1 MQALGRQRCSSS
13 TCLLEPE
20 ALACPSSAPLSL
32 VVRGTDPRGWFFGAQ
47 PTMCCKRAAG
57 KARLKHLDLLNEFR
71 ELMSQ
76 LVTQVEAASAMQ
88 MYDINKVSENLVL
101 GVLRELY
108 GWRHLRNLN
117 STEKANFPGIDLAD
131 DVAGVAVQV
140 TGTPTLDKIKS
151 TVGTF
156 LKHGLDGKYKRVVV
170 YVLGRKQ
177 TSYSQDAIDRAGD
190 GNFKLDAGKDILD
203 YSNICSAAAEVD
215 PKQLVAALE
224 VVRTYM
230 RGGVGRGLG
239 EEDFNPPTATT
250 ERVSLNLVEVYFP
263 PTLYIADLRSD
274 LEAFKSKRTRNERKM
289 VWEALG
295 GLGLRVP
302 SDYEVSSHQLIT
314 FHPLDDTHGPFAQ
327 LIELGTVT
335 PLKAWEFYGANA
347 DRERVFK
354 SLLRFTLQQKLF
366 KHAVRWMHKDGLF
379 VFVPNAAGDRIR
391 EESWVGQR
399 TSKRRVYE
407 RKQNRNDPSKTFLC
421 KHFAFAVDFVYS
433 ADRWY
438 VAMTPDWYFSVGDD
452 FRRSGFADANLSWL
466 KRKEV
471 NRTVADHF
479 RFLTSWLSALDQD
492 DLFDSIKSPASAM
505 SFADVVSFTNHPALP
520 DDTWLPL
527 RDESDDASESRNNG
541 LFDAL

>member
-1 MQALGRQRCSSS
+1 M
-13 TCLLEPE
+13 
-20 ALACPSSAPLSL
+20 
-32 VVRGTDPRGWFFGAQ
+32 
-47 PTMCCKRAAG
+47 
-57 KARLKHLDLLNEFR
+57 KHLDLLNEFR
-71 ELMSQ
+71 AAMSQ
-76 LVTQVEAASAMQ
+76 LASQVEAASAMQ
-88 MYDINKVSENLVL
+88 LYDIHKVSENLVL

-108 GWRHLRNLN
+108 GWKQLRNLN
-117 STEKANFPGIDLAD
+117 ASERTNFPGIDLAD

-156 LKHGLDGKYKRVVV
+156 LKHGLDKKYQRVIV

-177 TSYSQDAIDRAGD
+177 ASYSQDAIDRAGN
-190 GNFKLDAGKDILD
+190 GKFRLDTGKDILD
-203 YSNICSAAAEVD
+203 QSDICSAAAEVE
-215 PKQLVAALE
+215 PKQLAAALE
-224 VVRTYM
+224 VVRAYM
-230 RGGVGRGLG
+230 RGGVTRGLG
-239 EEDFNPPTATT
+239 EEDFNPPASPP
-250 ERVSLNLVEVYFP
+250 ERVNLNLVEVYFP
-263 PTLYIADLRSD
+263 STLYIADLRED
-274 LEAFKSKRTRNERKM
+274 LEAFKSKKVRNERKM

-335 PLKAWEFYGANA
+335 PLQAREFYGANA

-366 KHAVRWMHKDGLF
+366 KHGVRWMHKDGLF
-379 VFVPNAAGDRIR
+379 VFVPFAGGDRIR

-421 KHFAFAVDFVYS
+421 KHFAFAADFVYS
-433 ADRWY
+433 AARWY
-438 VAMTPDWYFSVGDD
+438 VALTPDWYFSVGDGYM
-452 FRRSGFADANLSWL
+452 RSVFADANLSWL

-471 NRTVADHF
+471 NSTVAGHF
-479 RFLTSWLSALDQD
+479 RFLASWLSDLDQD
-492 DLFDSIKSPASAM
+492 DLFDSIKSPASTM
-505 SFADVVSFTNHPALP
+505 SFGDVAAFPNHPPLP

-527 RDESDDASESRNNG
+527 RDDSDDGSESRIIG
-541 LFDAL
+541 LFDTL